1 MESNFAQQM
10 NEERISTKIG
20 TLVDCSMKLCIGGGL
35 MFGELVVGIMEDLE
49 EERIQREEET
59 KKKKLLKRTKT
70 K

>member
-1 MESNFAQQM
+1 
-10 NEERISTKIG
+10 
-20 TLVDCSMKLCIGGGL
+20 